1 MRATCA
7 IVLSCCVLL
16 ISGCIGKPAM
26 TTTSTQPDQVQGAAL
41 HGRVHGGQNPVSG
54 ASVYLYAVG
63 TGGYGGNGIA
73 ASSSN
78 ASTSLLNSNVLSQ
91 TPAGGKDGSN
101 NYYATTDSNGNF
113 SISGDYTCPSADT
126 QVYLFA
132 KGGNAG
138 AGVYN
143 GIGMLAGLGS
153 CGSLS
158 SSTFVTVNEVS
169 TVVTAYALAGFAT
182 DATHISSSGTTLALQ
197 GMANAFAMIP
207 NMETLSTGVALA
219 TTPAGNG
226 VVWQKGI
233 NALANILASCVNT
246 AIPPVSPYPC
256 TTLLLI
262 NGSVPETATAAI
274 AIAHNPASGNS
285 VSTLLALQTANPPF
299 QPTTTSTND
308 FTMAISYTG
317 SGLDGQGGLAIDASG
332 NVWVVS
338 YTGNVLS
345 KFGPTGA
352 VLSGSGGFT
361 GNGLNGPNAVAID
374 SSGNAWVVNYSGSSL
389 SEFNSSGSPIS
400 GSPYTGGGLNDPQD
414 LAIDQSGHVW
424 AVNYGNTSISEF
436 SSGGSP
442 ITGSGGITT
451 GGLDDPTGVAID
463 VSGNVWVPNYDA
475 SGISEFNSSGTANAG
490 SPFTGGGLDSPY
502 GVAIDAAGDVWA
514 TNLFGG
520 SLSELSSSGSAL
532 SPATTGYTG
541 GGLNYPCNVAIDGD
555 GNAFATNNYYGGGS
569 EISEANSAGN
579 PISGTYG
586 YQGGLYG
593 PYSLAIDGSGNV
605 WVSNWGGGGGDYI
618 SEYVGLAAP
627 VVTPIVANLLAPYGS
642 HAVNKP

>member
-1 MRATCA
+1 MRFFCATA
-7 IVLSCCVLL
+7 L
-16 ISGCIGKPAM
+16 ISCALVFSGCTGAPVM
-26 TTTSTQPDQVQGAAL
+26 TSTQTNPVQGTAIN
-41 HGRVHGGQNPVSG
+41 GRVHGGQNPVSG

-78 ASTSLLNSNVLSQ
+78 ASTSLLNSNVLTQS
-91 TPAGGKDGSN
+91 PAGGKDSSN
-101 NYYATTDSNGNF
+101 NYYATTDSGGNF
-113 SISGDYTCPSADT
+113 SISGDYTCPSAST

-143 GIGMLAGLGS
+143 GIGLLAGLGP
-153 CGSLS
+153 CGALT
-158 SSTFVTVNEVS
+158 SSTFVIVNEVS
-169 TVVTAYALAGFAT
+169 TVATAYALAGFAT

-197 GMANAFAMIP
+197 GMANAFAAIP
-207 NMETLSTGVALA
+207 NMETLNTGVALA

-226 VVWQKGI
+226 TVWQKGI

-262 NGSVPETATAAI
+262 DGSVTDTASAAI

-299 QPTTTSTND
+299 QPTTTSAND
-308 FTMAISYTG
+308 FTISISYTG
-317 SGLDGQGGLAIDASG
+317 SGLDGQSGLAVDASG
-332 NVWVVS
+332 NVWVAS

-345 KFGPTGA
+345 KFGPAGV

-361 GNGLNGPNAVAID
+361 GNGLNGSEAVAID
-374 SSGNAWVVNYSGSSL
+374 SSGDAWVANYGGSSL

-400 GSPYTGGGLNDPQD
+400 GSPYTGGGLDGPNAV
-414 LAIDQSGHVW
+414 AIDQSGHVW
-424 AVNYGNTSISEF
+424 AVNQGNSSISEF
-436 SSGGSP
+436 GSGGSP

-451 GGLDDPTGVAID
+451 GGLNDPTGIAVD
-463 VSGNVWVPNYDA
+463 FSGNIWVPNYHA
-475 SGISEFNSSGTANAG
+475 LGISEFNSSGTANAS

-502 GVAIDAAGDVWA
+502 GVAIDAAGNVWA
-514 TNLFGG
+514 ANLYSGD
-520 SLSELSSSGSAL
+520 SLSELNSSGSPL
-532 SPATTGYTG
+532 SPVTTGYTG
-541 GGLNYPCNVAIDGD
+541 GGLNYPCNVAIDGA
-555 GNAFATNNYYGGGS
+555 GNVWATNNYYGGGS
-569 EISEANSAGN
+569 EISEASSAGN

-586 YQGGLYG
+586 YQGGLFG
-593 PYSLAIDGSGNV
+593 PYSLGIDGSGNV
-605 WVSNWGGGGGDYI
+605 WVSNWGGGSGNYI
-618 SEYVGLAAP
+618 TEYVGAAAP
-627 VVTPIVANLLAPYGS
+627 VVTPVVANLLTPYGS

>member
-1 MRATCA
+1 MRVLCA
-7 IVLSCCVLL
+7 IPLLSCAVVLS
-16 ISGCIGKPAM
+16 GCTGMPVT
-26 TTTSTQPDQVQGAAL
+26 TTTSTQTNQEQGAAL
-41 HGRVHGGQNPVSG
+41 QGRVHGGQQPIVG
-54 ASVYLYAVG
+54 ASVYLYAAG
-63 TGGYGGNGIA
+63 TGGYGGNGIPA
-73 ASSSN
+73 TTSN
-78 ASTSLLNSNVLSQ
+78 ASASLLTSASN
-91 TPAGGKDGSN
+91 TTKDSNN
-101 NYYATTDSNGNF
+101 NYYVTTDSNGNF
-113 SISGDYTCPSADT
+113 TITGDYTCPSAST

-143 GIGMLAGLGS
+143 GIGLLAGLGS

-158 SSTFVTVNEVS
+158 SSTFVMVNEVS
-169 TVVTAYALAGFAT
+169 TVATAYALAGFAT
-182 DATHISSSGTTLALQ
+182 DATHISSSGSTLALQ
-197 GMANAFAMIP
+197 GMANAFAAIP
-207 NMETLSTGVALA
+207 NMETLSTGEALA

-274 AIAHNPASGNS
+274 AIAHNPGSGNS

-299 QPTTTSTND
+299 QPTTASTND

-332 NVWVVS
+332 NIWVVS

-352 VLSGSGGFT
+352 VLSGSSGFT
-361 GNGLNGPNAVAID
+361 GNGLKNPNAVAID
-374 SSGNAWVVNYSGSSL
+374 ASGNAWVVNDNGASI
-389 SEFNSSGSPIS
+389 SEFNPSGSPIS
-400 GSPYTGGGLNDPQD
+400 GSPYTGGGLNDPQN
-414 LAIDQSGHVW
+414 LAIDQSGHIW
-424 AVNYGNTSISEF
+424 AVNYGNASISEF

-451 GGLDDPTGVAID
+451 GGLNDPTGVAID
-463 VSGNVWVPNYDA
+463 VSGNVWVASYD
-475 SGISEFNSSGTANAG
+475 GLGVGEFNSSGTAYAG
-490 SPFTGGGLDSPY
+490 SPFTGGGLDQPY
-502 GVAIDAAGDVWA
+502 GVAIDAAGNVWA
-514 TNLFGG
+514 TNVFGG
-520 SLSELSSSGSAL
+520 SLTELNSSGSPISG
-532 SPATTGYTG
+532 SPYTG
-541 GGLNYPCNVAIDGD
+541 GGLNYPCNVAIDGA

-569 EISEANSAGN
+569 EISEFSSAGN

-605 WVSNWGGGGGDYI
+605 WVSNWGGGGGNFI